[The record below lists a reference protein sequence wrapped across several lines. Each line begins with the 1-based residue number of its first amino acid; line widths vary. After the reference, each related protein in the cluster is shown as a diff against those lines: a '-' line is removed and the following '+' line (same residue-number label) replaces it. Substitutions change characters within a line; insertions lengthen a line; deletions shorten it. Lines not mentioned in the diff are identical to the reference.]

1 MHARTCRNFLMQTE
15 PRDLQPSAQLQLVSK
30 TDIISRAKIRKDRIT
45 EKGKK
50 ETSEKEDDK
59 RLAPTEDFIFLGEKK
74 GEEYFSSRRFRRKTR
89 NASRMFGVTSEQVGS
104 EFKTF

>member
-1 MHARTCRNFLMQTE
+1 MQE
-15 PRDLQPSAQLQLVSK
+15 LFDANGLAICNHPHSYSSYRKL
-30 TDIISRAKIRKDRIT
+30 ISSQRAKIRKDRIT

-50 ETSEKEDDK
+50 ETSEKDDDK
-59 RLAPTEDFIFLGEKK
+59 RLVPTVDFIFLGEKE
-74 GEEYFSSRRFRRKTR
+74 GEEYFSFRRFRRKTR